1 MLRITSFKSRRKM
14 SVMRKS
20 IAQVSKYRKRY
31 QIYSVYISII
41 TPQVIPN
48 KSFILCS
55 PCLHRSPCARVCVLH
70 SLTVTNHSQNSHTV
84 RIRFS
89 DCTKYLN
96 VYIGNVVYTNLLKT
110 LWYKSKIHA
119 CILQQ
124 KCFKKQLYKLQHWL
138 ITECYINYESLT
150 HFPD

>member
-1 MLRITSFKSRRKM
+1 M
-14 SVMRKS
+14 
-20 IAQVSKYRKRY
+20 
-31 QIYSVYISII
+31 YSVYISII

-138 ITECYINYESLT
+138 ITECYHQLWIVDTFSRLT
-150 HFPD
+150 MILVYLVFNDGPYYYLRSI